1 MSTTFETPQTM
12 TQAYQQICEGEEPW
26 IALGN
31 FRNAWYGYAKDRRA
45 ALVREPL
52 ATSEQDRGDIRR
64 WSAFCAATVEFLCE
78 RYGVPCPAWVH
89 DPCYTLATPWWYSER
104 ADDPRIRERLK
115 QTTPAPF
122 ARRKIF
128 CGNRLYQNKYE
139 MSAWVQEA
147 RAQGITD
154 PSEVWRYAR
163 QKEISIHG
171 GFHVGECNSRLVCS
185 LNPPSTFASLGNILR
200 ETPVPT

>member
-1 MSTTFETPQTM
+1 MATTFGTLQTM
-12 TQAYQQICEGEEPW
+12 SRAYRQICEGEEPW

-31 FRNAWYGYAKDRRA
+31 FRNAWYGYAKDRRV
-45 ALVREPL
+45 ALVSDPL
-52 ATSEQDRGDIRR
+52 AKPAQDTEHTRR

-78 RYGVPCPAWVH
+78 RYNVACPSWVH
-89 DPCYTLATPWWYSER
+89 DPHYMLETPWWHTER
-104 ADDPRIRERLK
+104 ADDPRVRERLV
-115 QTTPAPF
+115 QTTPGAF

-139 MSAWVQEA
+139 MSAWIQEA

-154 PSEVWRYAR
+154 PGEAWRYAR

-171 GFHVGECNSRLVCS
+171 G
-185 LNPPSTFASLGNILR
+185 
-200 ETPVPT
+200 

>member
-1 MSTTFETPQTM
+1 MEFSMNADNKRRGRTMIPSIKTVQTIAR
-12 TQAYQQICEGEEPW
+12 AYQQICEGEEPW

-45 ALVREPL
+45 ALVSEAL
-52 ATSEQDRGDIRR
+52 APSVQESGDTRR
-64 WSAFCAATVEFLCE
+64 WSAFCAATGEFLCD

-89 DPCYTLATPWWYSER
+89 DPRYTLETAWWYSER
-104 ADDPRIRERLK
+104 ADDPHIRERLR
-115 QTTPAPF
+115 QTTPAPC
-122 ARRKIF
+122 ARRRIF

-147 RAQGITD
+147 RAQGMTD
-154 PSEVWRYAR
+154 PGEVWRYAR

-171 GFHVGECNSRLVCS
+171 G
-185 LNPPSTFASLGNILR
+185 
-200 ETPVPT
+200 

>member
-1 MSTTFETPQTM
+1 MLKILSMLFRSFFPSNSKDHQKKEERCAMSTTFGTLQTM
-12 TQAYQQICEGEEPW
+12 TQAYQQICGGEEPW

-31 FRNAWYGYAKDRRA
+31 FRNAWYGYAKDSRA
-45 ALVREPL
+45 ALVSEPL
-52 ATSEQDRGDIRR
+52 AKPAQDTDHTRR

-89 DPCYTLATPWWYSER
+89 DPRYTLETPWWYTER
-104 ADDPRIRERLK
+104 AEDPQIREWLM

-154 PSEVWRYAR
+154 PGEVWRYAR

-171 GFHVGECNSRLVCS
+171 G
-185 LNPPSTFASLGNILR
+185 
-200 ETPVPT
+200 